1 MSVETTKLTV
11 KIRACL
17 SLKECKSG
25 SFFCEA
31 IEKEMKLSIA
41 APLIDIYSLKD
52 TLAIFFQ
59 YPPHYLT

>member
-1 MSVETTKLTV
+1 MSVETTKPTV